1 MANKK
6 TFTAQVKIFEEDHEL
21 IKQLFTRNNEGK
33 LTKANT
39 IEWATRQLAKME
51 NEGKLK

>member
-1 MANKK
+1 MKNKK
-6 TFTAQVKIFEEDHEL
+6 TFTAQVKIFSEDHES
-21 IKQLFTRNNEGK
+21 IKKLFTRNNEGK